1 MYIHCIFTVYS
12 MFINCIFPQQHVRE
26 MEEVQTALTKAHMQE
41 IQQMHWN
48 FETLK
53 ETVSIAGMMGYC
65 K

>member
-1 MYIHCIFTVYS
+1 